1 MPQLNTFS
9 NKSGE
14 APSFVKRFAI
24 SLSLVIQSTET
35 IFFFSVISRNI
46 PISTLILLSSTGWMG
61 RRASYNCRLS
71 IKQAIGKWILAFSL
85 YYNSSVIKFDNQHDA
100 STASTKAKLSAVIV
114 LLTIQRIFLECH
126 IIRDKFP

>member
-1 MPQLNTFS
+1 MPQLKTFS

-24 SLSLVIQSTET
+24 CLSLVIQSTET

-46 PISTLILLSSTGWMG
+46 PISTLNLLSSTGRMG

-71 IKQAIGKWILAFSL
+71 VEQAIGKWILASSL
-85 YYNSSVIKFDNQHDA
+85 YYNSSDIKFDNQHDA
-100 STASTKAKLSAVIV
+100 STASTKAKLSAAIV
-114 LLTIQRIFLECH
+114 LFRLPH
-126 IIRDKFP
+126 N